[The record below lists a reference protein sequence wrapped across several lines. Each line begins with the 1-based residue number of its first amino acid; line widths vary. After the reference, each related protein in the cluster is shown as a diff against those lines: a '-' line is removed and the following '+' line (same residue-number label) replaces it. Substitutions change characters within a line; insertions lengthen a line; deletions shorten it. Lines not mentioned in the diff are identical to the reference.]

1 MNVHNLLDPI
11 AKLKIG
17 PIYIVSER
25 KRIKSPPI
33 TENQGKSRF
42 FYETDVHN
50 VLDPI
55 NKPQIGPK
63 YIV

>member
-1 MNVHNLLDPI
+1 MNVHNLVDPI

-33 TENQGKSRF
+33 AENLCESRF
-42 FYETDVHN
+42 FDETDVHN